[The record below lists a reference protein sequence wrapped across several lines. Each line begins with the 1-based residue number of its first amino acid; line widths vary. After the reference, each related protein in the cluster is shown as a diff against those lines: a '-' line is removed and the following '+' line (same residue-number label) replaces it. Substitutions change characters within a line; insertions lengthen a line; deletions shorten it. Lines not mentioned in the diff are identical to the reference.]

1 MRNFT
6 VKILSTFFYVGYLP
20 FIPGTFGSLVGVALF
35 YLTKNSPF
43 IYVLSILTMI
53 ILGFL
58 TAGKAEKV
66 FGKKDASCIVIDEIA
81 GMLLSFMFIPYSR
94 QTVIIAFVI
103 FRIFDALKP
112 YPAGSLQNLRGGLG
126 IMCDDIIAGLYTNIV
141 LQIVLRFS
149 SLRTS

>member
-20 FIPGTFGSLVGVALF
+20 LIPGTFASLVGLGLF
-35 YLTKNSPF
+35 YLTKNSPI
-43 IYVLSILTMI
+43 IYVLATLTWI

-58 TAGKAEKV
+58 TAGKAEKL
-66 FGKKDASCIVIDEIA
+66 FGRKDASCIVIDEVS
-81 GMLLSFMFIPYSR
+81 GMLLSFMFIPYEI
-94 QTVIIAFVI
+94 QTVVIAFIV
-103 FRIFDALKP
+103 FRIIDALKP
-112 YPAGSLQNLRGGLG
+112 YPAGSLQNLKGSTG
-126 IMCDDIIAGLYTNIV
+126 IMCDDIVAGLYTNIV